1 MYNRDSRNDRLG
13 AVPLPHSV
21 HIGIP
26 YPVKLNFPAKRFTAL
41 AAGGWYEAHRLFWSI
56 SITLQ
61 KVYWSLDFNW

>member
-41 AAGGWYEAHRLFWSI
+41 AAGGWYEAHRLF
-56 SITLQ
+56 L
-61 KVYWSLDFNW
+61 VYINNPPEGLLAP